1 MREARPRDG
10 GDGTEYAG
18 GVSRC
23 LRPHADLTG
32 GADRGR
38 RGHPPVDE
46 GARRLPE
53 LVHLGGLL
61 LGQDLRVQG
70 ERRGPGQLALLLVLP
85 GLQKRQIRLDASIWP
100 SPEGSGS
107 APTPRGRLGSPRSK
121 FLEISTCHPS
131 PERRF
136 LTNLSAVRAGM
147 DHLLFFFSKQE
158 RSCPETKGGKL
169 PLTQAC
175 PSES

>member
-1 MREARPRDG
+1 MKPQSSSLPVPKEKPDTREQPPQG
-10 GDGTEYAG
+10 SGQ
-18 GVSRC
+18 
-23 LRPHADLTG
+23 PHQW
-32 GADRGR
+32 
-38 RGHPPVDE
+38 P
-46 GARRLPE
+46 
-53 LVHLGGLL
+53 
-61 LGQDLRVQG
+61 
-70 ERRGPGQLALLLVLP
+70 LLVLP

>member
-85 GLQKRQIRLDASIWP
+85 GLEGVLEGLGHRTRVTHAAASTRPTANAAGHSWKSRTGMQTP
-100 SPEGSGS
+100 VYSGGEGTVLG
-107 APTPRGRLGSPRSK
+107 TP
-121 FLEISTCHPS
+121 
-131 PERRF
+131 
-136 LTNLSAVRAGM
+136 A
-147 DHLLFFFSKQE
+147 
-158 RSCPETKGGKL
+158 
-169 PLTQAC
+169 PLT
-175 PSES
+175 